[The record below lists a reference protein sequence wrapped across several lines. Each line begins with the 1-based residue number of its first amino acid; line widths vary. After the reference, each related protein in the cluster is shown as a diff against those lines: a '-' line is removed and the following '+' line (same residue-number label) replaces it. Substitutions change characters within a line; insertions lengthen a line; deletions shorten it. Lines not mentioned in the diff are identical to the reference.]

1 MEWRNWTIGKKRER
15 YLKYISSKD
24 PQSSIQLRRM
34 QGRIRKMII
43 EHKNKSWLNAYS
55 AVESYLGGKWS
66 TEAWRIL
73 KNLRKNEDG
82 GQRLTPYL

>member
-1 MEWRNWTIGKKRER
+1 
-15 YLKYISSKD
+15 LKYISSKD

-55 AVESYLGGKWS
+55 AVESYLGGK
-66 TEAWRIL
+66 
-73 KNLRKNEDG
+73 
-82 GQRLTPYL
+82 